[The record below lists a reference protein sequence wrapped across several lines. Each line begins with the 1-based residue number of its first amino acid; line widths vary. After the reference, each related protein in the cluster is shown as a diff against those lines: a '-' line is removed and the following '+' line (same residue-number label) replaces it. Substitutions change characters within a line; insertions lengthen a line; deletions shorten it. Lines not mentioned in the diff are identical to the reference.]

1 VYILFLGINHQ
12 TQTLTT
18 TGGSGDGTL
27 TLSVTAN
34 SKGELTSINSTPAPG
49 ENYIAGDVIT
59 VVEGANTTATATIN
73 KVTLGSSLFEAVP
86 LEEVNQDIT
95 LVDAGPTQAQGT
107 ATFSFSTNNSQTTSP
122 GASDSDL
129 QDHSITIITVN
140 PSDGSLITKNYVT
153 SDTNDTGNLDGT
165 TNQFIRFQTAA
176 PPSSTTAAQNAQRF
190 VEAIN
195 SVNGQGSG
203 AAIPTIRASIDPSN
217 TIQVILTQLYGG
229 TDGNTTITYGSKVDS
244 TIGSVQVT
252 AVNTA
257 GQDYTAGQV
266 QSNSP
271 TTNAGSQIG
280 IGSGLGVNAQTTNIT
295 PAPLKHTK
303 NYSEMSQRQP

>member
-1 VYILFLGINHQ
+1 M
-12 TQTLTT
+12 
-18 TGGSGDGTL
+18 
-27 TLSVTAN
+27 
-34 SKGELTSINSTPAPG
+34 
-49 ENYIAGDVIT
+49 
-59 VVEGANTTATATIN
+59 
-73 KVTLGSSLFEAVP
+73 TLGSSLFEAIP

-95 LVDAGPTQAQGT
+95 LVDAGPTQTQGT
-107 ATFSFSTNNSQTTSP
+107 VTIGFSANNSQTTSP

-153 SDTNDTGNLDGT
+153 SDTNDTGDLDGT

-217 TIQVILTQLYGG
+217 SIQVILTQLYGG
-229 TDGNTTITYGSKVDS
+229 TDGNTTITYGSKIDS
-244 TIGSVQVT
+244 TIGSVLGT
-252 AVNTA
+252 TVNTA

-271 TTNAGSQIG
+271 TTNAGPQIG
-280 IGSGLGVNAQTTNIT
+280 IGSGLGVNAQTTNVT
-295 PAPLKHTK
+295 PAPPNT
-303 NYSEMSQRQP
+303 NGMSVCSVGSDFGRDYKIGDTFSVNNLTAGPSTITTVALGRVTGLETLLNSYPAAFTGGTSRFFKYIFKC